1 MMSADDSG
9 YGCLNKKTFQQSTEG
24 GQRFCRNDFI
34 FFVQHQL
41 SLIDT
46 RDKIVL

>member
-9 YGCLNKKTFQQSTEG
+9 YGCLNKK
-24 GQRFCRNDFI
+24 RFSGRRKVDSDFAATTLS